1 MIKRSAR
8 DIRRRNRFDA
18 LRCVYAAPG
27 PVSRQEIA
35 AATGLSFATVAN
47 LMAELL
53 DAGVLLEAGQENIG
67 AGRPRSKLA
76 VNPRRGALVG
86 VDISETFIHVE
97 LFDLSMTTRHELRHP
112 LPERDSKPDE
122 VIEHLVGLVSR
133 LLEAADVPAEQVLGV
148 GVSLPGQVE
157 PEGGVSVFS
166 PYWAWHDVPLRA
178 MLAERLRLPLFLDNP
193 LKAATVA
200 EMWFGAGRG
209 VDDLVVITLRTGVG
223 AGIAVDGSL
232 LRGATNSAGEW
243 GHTCLVLDGRP
254 CRCGSAGCVE
264 TYVGAPGI
272 MRTLAE
278 VDPDSPLLHPDDQAA
293 TIEAIARAADD
304 GDEVSLAVIAKTG
317 RYLGA
322 AVGNLINL
330 INPQVLVLSDWVSA
344 KLGDRLLSVTREVA
358 AHHALSQPFRAVD
371 LRLCALP
378 HNPVSLGA
386 ATFALEGFLNDHEIF
401 GSVASRRPVA
411 ASAGETGG

>member
-18 LRCVYAAPG
+18 LRCVYAAAG
-27 PVSRQEIA
+27 PVSRQDIA

-47 LMAELL
+47 LTSELL
-53 DAGVLLEAGQENIG
+53 DAGVLVEAGQETTG
-67 AGRPRSKLA
+67 AGRPRATLK
-76 VNPRRGALVG
+76 VDPRRGALIG
-86 VDISETFIHVE
+86 VDISETFLHVE
-97 LFDLSMTTRHELRHP
+97 LFDLSMTTRHEMRHP

-122 VIEHLVGLVSR
+122 VIEHLEGLVSR
-133 LLEAADVPAEQVLGV
+133 LLRTADVRPEQVLGI
-148 GVSLPGQVE
+148 GVSVPGQVE
-157 PEGGVSVFS
+157 PEGGMSVFS
-166 PYWAWHDVPLRA
+166 PYWAWHDVPFRA
-178 MLAERLRLPLFLDNP
+178 MLAERLKMPLFLDNP

-223 AGIAVDGSL
+223 AGVAVDGTL

-254 CRCGSAGCVE
+254 CRCGSSGCVE

-278 VDPDSPLLHPDDQAA
+278 IDPDSTLLHPDDQAA
-293 TIEAIARAADD
+293 TVEAIARAADA
-304 GDEVSLAVIAKTG
+304 GDEVALAVVAKTG

-322 AVGNLINL
+322 AVGNLINMF
-330 INPQVLVLSDWVSA
+330 NPQVLVLSDWVA
-344 KLGDRLLSVTREVA
+344 ATLGERLLRVTREVA
-358 AHHALSQPFRAVD
+358 ADHALAQAFGAVD

-401 GSVASRRPVA
+401 GSVSSRRPTSV
-411 ASAGETGG
+411 